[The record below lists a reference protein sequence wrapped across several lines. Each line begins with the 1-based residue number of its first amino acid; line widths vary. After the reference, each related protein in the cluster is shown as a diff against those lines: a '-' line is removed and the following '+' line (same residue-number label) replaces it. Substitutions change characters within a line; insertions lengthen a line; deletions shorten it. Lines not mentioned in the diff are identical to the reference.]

1 MSTENT
7 VKSYIRTK
15 DIVAMLSISKSTWW
29 LWVKQGKVPKGIKL
43 GSRVTVWNKNE
54 ILKLVSQP
62 SLNA

>member
-1 MSTENT
+1 MENCISLDEN
-7 VKSYIRTK
+7 VDDS
-15 DIVAMLSISKSTWW
+15 VAMLSISKSTWW

>member
-1 MSTENT
+1 MHAENT

-15 DIVAMLSISKSTWW
+15 DIAGMLSISKSTWW

-43 GSRVTVWNKNE
+43 GNRVTVWDKNE
-54 ILKLVSQP
+54 ILKLLSQP